1 MLRKMV
7 LIEKDIFLP
16 LRKFSPRRCERRC
29 CYHGREN
36 DLGSTDKFC
45 QSWDD
50 DSVNSRQTALET
62 RNGPQK
68 AVPPIL
74 HFYSNFINYIR
85 IISIESVPKEAYYNN
100 NKIKE
105 L

>member
-1 MLRKMV
+1 MV
-7 LIEKDIFLP
+7 LIEKDNFLP

-62 RNGPQK
+62 RNWAK
-68 AVPPIL
+68 EDFVPGKSLLKIL
-74 HFYSNFINYIR
+74 TVCAFLSGYITTT
-85 IISIESVPKEAYYNN
+85 STE
-100 NKIKE
+100 
-105 L
+105 